1 MKSLENKPLGKR
13 SQNSDIQVAKIG
25 IKSKNKGL
33 ITRRK
38 GVKKD
43 KNARYRKIHVYTKS
57 LERYKLERE
66 RRRQVQL
73 LAEKG
78 LGQKGIA
85 RELGVSTRTVKRD
98 WKKLS
103 RYIKGQFN
111 RQVWEIN
118 ARQLEK
124 ERQRYEGLTI
134 KEELKLIKKDLKAL
148 KKRHLL

>member
-1 MKSLENKPLGKR
+1 
-13 SQNSDIQVAKIG
+13 
-25 IKSKNKGL
+25 
-33 ITRRK
+33 
-38 GVKKD
+38 
-43 KNARYRKIHVYTKS
+43 
-57 LERYKLERE
+57 LERYKLERK